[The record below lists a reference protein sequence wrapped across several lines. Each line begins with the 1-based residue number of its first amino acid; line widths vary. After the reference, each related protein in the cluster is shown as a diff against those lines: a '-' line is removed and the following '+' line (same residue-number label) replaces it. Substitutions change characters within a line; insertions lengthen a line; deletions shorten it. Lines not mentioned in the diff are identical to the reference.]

1 MEEITS
7 LVAAIF
13 QRGAVS
19 ASNHA
24 ACINDLNDLLTHDS
38 GLFPTVFHD
47 SIVVFI
53 FSKQLKTEPATRLR
67 EMLAKFLGAQG
78 RDQLEPSSRELLSK
92 TLSKCMPTLKRASQ
106 VQDSDIRACCIA
118 MLATIT
124 GLGAGWWPYVSR
136 KSCPSPPPLRLSFND
151 QRFLVLEF

>member
-1 MEEITS
+1 MVSEVARNSTWLDEKTLIMGDLTG

-24 ACINDLNDLLTHDS
+24 ACINDLHDLLMHDS
-38 GLFPTVFHD
+38 ALFPTAFHD
-47 SIVVFI
+47 SMVMFI

-78 RDQLEPSSRELLSK
+78 RDQLEASSREVLSK

-106 VQDSDIRACCIA
+106 VQDSDIRACCMA

-124 GLGAGWWPYVSR
+124 GLGAGWWPYVSW
-136 KSCPSPPPLRLSFND
+136 KS
-151 QRFLVLEF
+151 